1 MLSKID
7 KSSNINLKNGL
18 YSFNDI
24 INTDFLPQRL
34 IRSLGEIRP
43 NFLFIFNLK
52 PIILFFGK
60 NKDKNE
66 MFKQCWY
73 FA

>member
-1 MLSKID
+1 MSKNMLSKID
-7 KSSNINLKNGL
+7 KTFNINLENGL

-34 IRSLGEIRP
+34 IRSLDEIRP

-52 PIILFFGK
+52 PTAFLIK
-60 NKDKNE
+60 TKSN
-66 MFKQCWY
+66 
-73 FA
+73 

>member
-1 MLSKID
+1 MSKNMLSKID
-7 KSSNINLKNGL
+7 KTFNINLENGL

-34 IRSLGEIRP
+34 IRSLDEIRP

-52 PIILFFGK
+52 
-60 NKDKNE
+60 N
-66 MFKQCWY
+66 
-73 FA
+73 